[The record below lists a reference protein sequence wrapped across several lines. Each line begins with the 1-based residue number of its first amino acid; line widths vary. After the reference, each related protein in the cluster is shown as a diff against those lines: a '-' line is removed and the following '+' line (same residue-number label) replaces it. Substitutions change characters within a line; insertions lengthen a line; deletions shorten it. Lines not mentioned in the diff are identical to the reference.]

1 MMSDSIIVPSIP
13 IRTSE
18 TEWLIQYLGRISVAI
33 ETPVYDIVDIIAYS
47 DNDLD
52 LKELHVIAK
61 KNGGYII
68 KNISKKGV
76 DYIDA
81 YSC

>member
-1 MMSDSIIVPSIP
+1 MSDSIIVPSVP

-33 ETPVYDIVDIIAYS
+33 ETPVYEIIDIITYS

-52 LKELHVIAK
+52 LKKLHVIAK
-61 KNGGYII
+61 KRRIYY
-68 KNISKKGV
+68 KKYLQKRG
-76 DYIDA
+76 
-81 YSC
+81 